1 MKLLFNGFSP
11 SALDVTGP
19 FGGSSPG
26 LIVSAFLWILL
37 IVVIVVTTVIAVK
50 LIRKKKNSGGETGQD
65 EKIE

>member
-1 MKLLFNGFSP
+1 MKLLFNGSSP

-26 LIVSAFLWILL
+26 MIVSAFLWILL

-50 LIRKKKNSGGETGQD
+50 LE
-65 EKIE
+65 